1 MKYSCDMIKDILS
14 LYCDNVCSEDSRA
27 AVEEHLK
34 ECEACRG
41 ELNTLRDT
49 KYTDSLEQEKK
60 NVINTYKRN
69 VKKKFLLVLSVIFM
83 IPVITCFIVNI
94 AVGHRL
100 DWFFIVLTSLAVL
113 GSMVL
118 VPLAVEKKRFLCI
131 LTSFTASLL
140 LLLLTCCVYSGG
152 TWFPVAAV
160 SGLFG
165 LSVVFL
171 PLAVRQ
177 IPIKG
182 RLADHKVVLVML
194 IDTALLALLILLCVV
209 GDYRGAFSIMG
220 YCMILPWGLML
231 VIRYFKIN
239 AFFKAGICSV
249 LTGLFLSMAD
259 VVTDIIINGRLVN
272 TAGFWNADLYV
283 WEGDLNSNI
292 MLIILL
298 TGIVLGAVFIG
309 CGIAFENRNKEKGRK
324 L

>member
-1 MKYSCDMIKDILS
+1 M
-14 LYCDNVCSEDSRA
+14 
-27 AVEEHLK
+27 
-34 ECEACRG
+34 
-41 ELNTLRDT
+41 
-49 KYTDSLEQEKK
+49 
-60 NVINTYKRN
+60 
-69 VKKKFLLVLSVIFM
+69 
-83 IPVITCFIVNI
+83 
-94 AVGHRL
+94 
-100 DWFFIVLTSLAVL
+100 
-113 GSMVL
+113 
-118 VPLAVEKKRFLCI
+118 
-131 LTSFTASLL
+131 
-140 LLLLTCCVYSGG
+140 
-152 TWFPVAAV
+152 
-160 SGLFG
+160 LFG

-171 PLAVRQ
+171 PFAVRQ

-220 YCMILPWGLML
+220 YCMILPWGLLL

-309 CGIAFENRNKEKGRK
+309 CGIALENRNKEKGRK

>member
-27 AVEEHLK
+27 AVEEHLN

-41 ELNTLRDT
+41 ELNMLRDT
-49 KYTDSLEQEKK
+49 KYTENLERERKI
-60 NVINTYKRN
+60 VVDAYKRN
-69 VKKKFLLVLSVIFM
+69 VKKKFLIVLSVIFI
-83 IPVITCFIVNI
+83 IPIVTCFIVNI

-118 VPLAVEKKRFLCI
+118 VPLAAEKKRFLCI
-131 LTSFTASLL
+131 FTSFTASLL
-140 LLLLTCCVYSGG
+140 LLLLTCCIYSGG

-160 SGLFG
+160 SVLFG

-171 PLAVRQ
+171 PFAVRR

-182 RLADHKVVLVML
+182 RLADHKGVLVML

-220 YCMILPWGLML
+220 YCMILPWGLLL

-259 VVTDIIINGRLVN
+259 VVTDIIINGRLVH
-272 TAGFWNADLYV
+272 TAGFWNADLFV

-309 CGIAFENRNKEKGRK
+309 CGIALENRNKEKGRK

>member
-41 ELNTLRDT
+41 ELNMLRET
-49 KYTDSLEQEKK
+49 KYTENLEMEKK
-60 NVINTYKRN
+60 IVVDAYKRN
-69 VKKKFLLVLSVIFM
+69 LKKKFLIVLSMIFM
-83 IPVITCFIVNI
+83 IPIVICFIVNI

-118 VPLAVEKKRFLCI
+118 VPLAAEKKRFLCI
-131 LTSFTASLL
+131 FTSFTASLL
-140 LLLLTCCVYSGG
+140 LLLLTCCIYSGG

-160 SGLFG
+160 SVLFG

-171 PLAVRQ
+171 PFAVRQ

-182 RLADHKVVLVML
+182 RLADHKGVLVML

-209 GDYRGAFSIMG
+209 GDYRRAFSTMG
-220 YCMILPWGLML
+220 YCMILPWG
-231 VIRYFKIN
+231 RYLFRTH
-239 AFFKAGICSV
+239 GIV
-249 LTGLFLSMAD
+249 F
-259 VVTDIIINGRLVN
+259 INGGRSNRYNNKRQTCSHNGLLECRPFRMGGRCQLQCNVNN
-272 TAGFWNADLYV
+272 TADRNCIG
-283 WEGDLNSNI
+283 GDFYR
-292 MLIILL
+292 MRHC
-298 TGIVLGAVFIG
+298 F
-309 CGIAFENRNKEKGRK
+309 
-324 L
+324 